1 MSSWK
6 ILFFVFYLLINTLT
20 SSGQRTPVK
29 YGKVEKE
36 ETDLTSYQGADA
48 VILCDYGEYKFDAIT
63 GVVFFE
69 FTHYFRIKI
78 LTEAGLRYA
87 TQQIKYYDLSTAASP
102 PYNLSYTLRAH
113 TLNVSTKGKV
123 TESKVKFKFMEKS
136 QPDADFNSSV
146 TIHFPN
152 VKVGSIIEYKITIPT
167 LETVNPDVWM
177 VQYDIPSLWNELRI
191 TTPQDFDY
199 AVKAYNLDYADVNKF
214 KAIPTSITYPG
225 RSIVYNGTQFQF
237 TRKNIPSLPY
247 PGNDID
253 FNNSR
258 MFVKFIL
265 DYASRK
271 FLFPHMDEIFKA
283 MDPEYRYMGKAEKNI
298 TLDNS
303 GYVLYRKPDLQKLA
317 KTLNKS
323 ERFGIPLILNM
334 GLNDTIRKLT
344 SLYNTDNEKIMAI
357 YKFVT
362 DNAEWNKQYR
372 IFVDSGMPLFLVRLA
387 DKFSSQPVKMNL
399 SLQKVMR
406 KQEGTNSE
414 INSILINLLRA
425 SGFKANPV
433 LVSTLNTGY
442 LDTTF
447 FTLQQFNH
455 IIAGVELDGEQI
467 LLDATKKGDGSIMS
481 SDIMNE
487 FGLMIELKKARWIQV
502 AYPYPILP
510 RSL

>member
-1 MSSWK
+1 
-6 ILFFVFYLLINTLT
+6 
-20 SSGQRTPVK
+20 
-29 YGKVEKE
+29 
-36 ETDLTSYQGADA
+36 
-48 VILCDYGEYKFDAIT
+48 
-63 GVVFFE
+63 
-69 FTHYFRIKI
+69 
-78 LTEAGLRYA
+78 
-87 TQQIKYYDLSTAASP
+87 
-102 PYNLSYTLRAH
+102 
-113 TLNVSTKGKV
+113 
-123 TESKVKFKFMEKS
+123 
-136 QPDADFNSSV
+136 
-146 TIHFPN
+146 
-152 VKVGSIIEYKITIPT
+152 
-167 LETVNPDVWM
+167 M